1 MNPFFIL
8 RKNEQQVKHWSGGQT
23 TQLCIY
29 PFDAL
34 YEARNFELRISTAT
48 VETDHSVFTNLT
60 GYQRTLMVLDGH
72 LKISHPHLNIED
84 VELAPYE
91 FYSFDGEWDT
101 ESYGQAR
108 DFNVMTSNKFRHQI
122 EFKQLNAGDEL
133 TISSEFNS
141 TFIAFYIID
150 GTLSFSSNS
159 NEELL
164 QANYFIC
171 LDLRNNDRFEF
182 KALALCSF
190 VFVSLVEVIN

>member
-1 MNPFFIL
+1 MKPFIIL
-8 RKNEQQVKHWSGGQT
+8 RKNEQQVKQWSGGQT

-72 LKISHPHLNIED
+72 LKISHPRLNIED
-84 VELAPYE
+84 VELAPNK
-91 FYSFDGEWDT
+91 FYSFDGEWGT

-108 DFNVMTSNKFRHQI
+108 DFNVMTSDKFRHQI
-122 EFKQLNAGDEL
+122 EFKQLNVGDEL

-141 TFIAFYIID
+141 TFIACYIIE
-150 GTLSFSSNS
+150 GTLSFSYNS
-159 NEELL
+159 KEEFL
-164 QANYFIC
+164 QANDFIW

-190 VFVSLVEVIN
+190 VFVSLVELNK